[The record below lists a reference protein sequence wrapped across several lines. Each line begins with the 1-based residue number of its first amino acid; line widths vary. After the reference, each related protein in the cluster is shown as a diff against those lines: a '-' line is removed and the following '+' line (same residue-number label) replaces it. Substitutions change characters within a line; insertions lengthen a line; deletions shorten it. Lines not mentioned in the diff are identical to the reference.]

1 MPKNLL
7 KALMKIL
14 IKKMSNK
21 DLLSNVKKLRELTG
35 VGFNDCKFALDET
48 NGDIEKSIEFLR
60 KKGIAKASK
69 KMSRTASE
77 GLAIVKESK
86 GQISLIEINSETDFV
101 AKNEDF
107 INFCKELSEIN
118 FLVRS
123 DINELTKT
131 KMKND
136 LSVKDNLVNLIAK
149 IGEKIT
155 IRRAKFFD
163 NSNGTNFFYVHSA
176 LDKGIGKIISIVKLE
191 GIQKGKNDEIGNKIA
206 MHIAAS
212 NPLAIDKDNIDK
224 KLVDKELE
232 IIKAEIV
239 NSGKPKEM
247 AEKISKGKIS
257 KFLNDNSL
265 LNQIW
270 IMDPKKKITDV
281 LKENSL
287 EKPLKILDFI
297 RYKVG
302 EGV

>member
-1 MPKNLL
+1 
-7 KALMKIL
+7 
-14 IKKMSNK
+14 MSNK

-131 KMKND
+131 KMKNN
-136 LSVKDNLVNLIAK
+136 LSVKDNLVSLIAK

-247 AEKISKGKIS
+247 AEKISKGKIL

-270 IMDPKKKITDV
+270 IMDPKKKITDI